1 MKTFLFVIIVLISG
15 AFAGLIHGTVNFAI
29 VEPYLDQAIG
39 IENQNLFASGEAE
52 DSLEFW
58 VEYEG
63 YRVWQKSG
71 QILAGVILGTSVG
84 ALFGIVFAL
93 SRNSLPGNNDLKKA
107 MVLSGVMWFSMYLI
121 PFLKYPANPP
131 TVGDSETVVL
141 RAILYLSF
149 IAISGFGAVGFYK
162 LSQKFH
168 NNKKLVGLVGYGVFI
183 SAVFFVMPENPDEI
197 TAPMNLVNE
206 FRMMSVLG
214 VTSFWVSI
222 GLILGFFWNRLNPHR
237 ETTPSYN

>member
-107 MVLSGVMWFSMYLI
+107 MVLSGVMWFTMYLI

-206 FRMMSVLG
+206 FRIMSVLG
-214 VTSFWVSI
+214 VTSFWISI
-222 GLILGFFWNRLNPHR
+222 GILLGFFWNRLNPHR